1 MAAAAEPE
9 APGAEAVDVV
19 AEAVDV
25 VAEAVDVAAAAA
37 AAAAGAVDA
46 ALAEEDPVGESNAF
60 RVVAVAVAVARQ
72 GLRLPLRRIL
82 EARMIFL
89 NSDLRNKVGGR
100 VFLQLF

>member
-25 VAEAVDVAAAAA
+25 VAEAVDVAAAA